1 MPSPHV
7 AEPRVSCALGA
18 QQTVVAIERA
28 TPIVHAG
35 PGCSAMV
42 HGFLTD
48 GNGAQGSGARG
59 GAMIVG
65 TNTGEREVV
74 FGGEAKLR
82 SVIEAAPKVMDSDLF
97 VVLTG
102 CTSELVGD
110 DVENVVAEYR
120 RAGLP
125 IAFASTGGFRGSN
138 LAGHDAVVNAII
150 EQLVEPTVETDPLQV
165 NIFAGVPF
173 QNPFWRGELATL
185 RALLSALGLHP
196 NILFGPGSGGL
207 AAWRRIPAASLNLV
221 VSAWTGVST
230 ARLLEKR
237 FGTPWLH
244 LTETPVGALGTG
256 DFLRRVA
263 TAFGLDPARAERVIA
278 EAEVEYDH
286 QFERAAEWLTEAR
299 CDLPDRFATVGDA
312 TLALGL
318 SRFLV
323 EELGFLPARHIVV
336 EDPPA
341 EFRPGITAAFA
352 PLARG
357 RNVPVDFI
365 DDGVDI
371 RAALETSIDE
381 HGPLLVLGG
390 VWDRAV
396 VRERGGIQLSVST
409 PVSDRLVLSRH
420 YAGFRGGWTLLED
433 VVQSRLAALM

>member
-1 MPSPHV
+1 MASPHV

-82 SVIEAAPKVMDSDLF
+82 SVIDAAPKVMDSDLF

-120 RAGLP
+120 RDGLP
-125 IAFASTGGFRGSN
+125 IVFASTGGFRGSN
-138 LAGHDAVVNAII
+138 LVGHETVVNAII
-150 EQLVEPTVETDPLQV
+150 DQLIEPATEVDPLQV
-165 NIFAGVPF
+165 NLFAGAPF

-185 RALLSALGLHP
+185 RALLSALGLRP
-196 NILFGPGSGGL
+196 NILFGPGTGGL
-207 AAWRRIPAASLNLV
+207 AAWRRIPAAGLNLV
-221 VSAWTGVST
+221 VSAWTDVAT

-244 LTETPVGALGTG
+244 VAETPVGALGTA

-263 TAFGLDPARAERVIA
+263 TAAGVDPARVERVIA

-286 QFERAAEWLTEAR
+286 QFERVAEWLAEAR

-312 TLALGL
+312 TLARGL

-323 EELGFLPARHIVV
+323 DELGFLPARHIVI
-336 EDPPA
+336 DQPPTA
-341 EFRPGITAAFA
+341 FRPGIIDGFA
-352 PLARG
+352 PFARG
-357 RNVPVDFI
+357 RTVPVDFL
-365 DDGVDI
+365 DDGSEI
-371 RAALETSIDE
+371 RAALESSIDE

-390 VWDRAV
+390 AWDRGV
-396 VRERGGIQLSVST
+396 VRERGGIHLSIST
-409 PVSDRLVLSRH
+409 PASDRLILSRH

-433 VVQSRLAALM
+433 AVQSRLATLM

>member
-1 MPSPHV
+1 MASPHV
-7 AEPRVSCALGA
+7 AEPRLSCALGA

-65 TNTGEREVV
+65 TNTTEREVV

-82 SVIEAAPKVMDSDLF
+82 SVIEAAPSVMDSDLF

-102 CTSELVGD
+102 CTADLVGD
-110 DVENVVAEYR
+110 DVENIVAEYR

-125 IAFASTGGFRGSN
+125 IVHAATGGFRGTN
-138 LAGHDAVVNAII
+138 LAAHDGVVNAII
-150 EQLVEPTVETDPLQV
+150 EQLVEPTEGIDPLQV
-165 NIFAGVPF
+165 NLFAGVPF
-173 QNPFWRGELATL
+173 QNPFWRGELAAL
-185 RALLSALGLHP
+185 RALLSSLGLHP

-207 AAWRRIPAASLNLV
+207 AAWRRIPSARLNLV

-230 ARLLEKR
+230 ARLSERR

-244 LTETPVGALGTG
+244 LPETPTGALGTA
-256 DFLRRVA
+256 DFLRRVS
-263 TAFGLDPARAERVIA
+263 TALDLDPTRVERVIA

-286 QFERAAEWLTEAR
+286 QFERAAEWLAEAR

-312 TLALGL
+312 GSALGL

-323 EELGFLPARHIVV
+323 DELGFLPARHIVV
-336 EDPPA
+336 DQPPS
-341 EFRPGITAAFA
+341 EFRPGIVSAFA

-357 RNVPVDFI
+357 REVPVDFL
-365 DDGVDI
+365 DDGTAV
-371 RAALETSIDE
+371 RAALDASIDE
-381 HGPLLVLGG
+381 HGPLLILGG

-396 VRERGGIQLSVST
+396 VRERGGIHLSVST

-433 VVQSRLAALM
+433 LVQSRTAALM